1 VFCRFGVSL
10 LKEGFTVKVAVCYAF
25 GEPLQIEE
33 VEVDPPQSGEVKVRL
48 AATAICHSD
57 VHAIRGDWDEAL
69 PMVVGHE
76 AAGIVEEIGE
86 GVRGVQPGM
95 PVVVTLLR
103 SCGRCFY
110 CVRGLP
116 YHCESAFALQTESRL
131 RNQRGERLRHGNRT
145 AAFAEYTI
153 VDQSQVV
160 QVSPG
165 MPLDRAAL
173 LACGVITG
181 VGAVVNT
188 AQARPG
194 NSVVVIGVGGV
205 GLNAVQG
212 ATLVGANPIIA
223 IDPLGMKLAAARTF
237 GATHTIQV
245 GADDPLTAVKDLT
258 NGRGADNVLV
268 TVGNTAAIAQGLTML
283 RREGTLVIV
292 GLPQESATASLPVFD
307 FALAGQRIL
316 GSFMGSTRLSA
327 DVPWLVG
334 LYKQGRLKLDELITA
349 RYPLEHI
356 NEAIASMEKGEALR
370 NVIVFN

>member
-1 VFCRFGVSL
+1 
-10 LKEGFTVKVAVCYAF
+10 VKAAVCYAF
-25 GEPLQIEE
+25 GEPLRVEE
-33 VEVDPPQSGEVKVRL
+33 VEIDPPQSGEVKVRL

-57 VHAIRGDWDEAL
+57 VHMIKGDWAGAL
-69 PMVVGHE
+69 PMVAGHE
-76 AAGIVEEIGE
+76 AAGIVEELGD
-86 GVRGVQPGM
+86 GVTRVQPGM
-95 PVVVTLLR
+95 PVVVSLLC

-116 YHCESAFALQTESRL
+116 YHCEGTFALQTESRL
-131 RNQRGERLRHGNRT
+131 RTQRGERLAHGLRT
-145 AAFAEYTI
+145 AAFAEYAI

-160 QVSPG
+160 QVSPE

-194 NSVVVIGVGGV
+194 DSVVVIGAGGV

-223 IDPLGMKLAAARTF
+223 IDTLQMKLAAARTF
-237 GATHTIQV
+237 GATHTIQIGV
-245 GADDPLTAVKDLT
+245 DDPLTAVKDLT
-258 NGRGADNVLV
+258 NGRGADYVLV
-268 TVGNTAAIAQGLTML
+268 TVGNTAAIAQGITML
-283 RREGTLVIV
+283 RRAGTLVIV
-292 GLPQESATASLPVFD
+292 GIPHYSAKASLPVLP
-307 FALAGQRIL
+307 FAFAGQRIL
-316 GSFMGSTRLSA
+316 GSTMGSTRLSA

-334 LYKQGRLKLDELITA
+334 LYQQGRLKLDELLTA

-356 NEAIASMEKGEALR
+356 NEAIASMERGEALR
-370 NVIVFN
+370 NVMIFS